1 MMAAAAR
8 RRAALLLLLL
18 PAALTTIT
26 MTVRPGEAECCYE
39 YAHPGAELSFEVF
52 TQAGHHL
59 ADQKAEVRI
68 AVAQYAFSTDETT
81 EREAESAIENAETE
95 FFPAGE
101 ADVYRFTPVSE
112 KTCARARKRGA
123 ARVRIARRVAPRRLA
138 LSLPNSPARPLS
150 DRARAATRSACTTT
164 SQRAQHS
171 S

>member
-68 AVAQYAFSTDETT
+68 AVAQYAFSADDTP
-81 EREAESAIENAETE
+81 EREAESAIDNAETE

-112 KTCARARKRGA
+112 KTCGRARARPPA
-123 ARVRIARRVAPRRLA
+123 
-138 LSLPNSPARPLS
+138 PARS
-150 DRARAATRSACTTT
+150 RSARARLGVARERSNFARPAE
-164 SQRAQHS
+164 RARS
-171 S
+171 L

>member
-68 AVAQYAFSTDETT
+68 AVAQYAFSADDTT
-81 EREAESAIENAETE
+81 EREAESAIDNAETE

-112 KTCARARKRGA
+112 KTCGRARAR
-123 ARVRIARRVAPRRLA
+123 
-138 LSLPNSPARPLS
+138 ARPRP
-150 DRARAATRSACTTT
+150 RARAPRERGWA
-164 SQRAQHS
+164 
-171 S
+171 

>member
-8 RRAALLLLLL
+8 RRAALLLL

-68 AVAQYAFSTDETT
+68 AVAQYAFSADDTT
-81 EREAESAIENAETE
+81 EREAESAIDNAETE

-112 KTCARARKRGA
+112 KTCGRARAR
-123 ARVRIARRVAPRRLA
+123 
-138 LSLPNSPARPLS
+138 ARPRP
-150 DRARAATRSACTTT
+150 RARAPRE
-164 SQRAQHS
+164 RG
-171 S
+171 